1 MRPAGIMRFSL
12 DAGIIFI
19 EKSRSFPVSFKKAEA
34 FLVSQGRTCF
44 CFL

>member
-12 DAGIIFI
+12 AAGIIFI
-19 EKSRSFPVSFKKAEA
+19 ENRRSFPVSFKKAEA